1 MEWGDPTPQRT
12 AMIGSLPEAFGIG
25 NVPNKVRKPDRKDA
39 GRHLH
44 DTVNAPN
51 PPPHAA
57 SPSLP
62 RDT

>member
-1 MEWGDPTPQRT
+1 MERGAPTPQRT

-25 NVPNKVRKPDRKDA
+25 NVANKIRNPGRADA
-39 GRHLH
+39 GRHLR
-44 DTVNAPN
+44 DIMSAPN

-57 SPSLP
+57 SPPLP